1 MMTPEQ
7 YDNIDIQLETNP
19 AILEKMLSK
28 VEKEKRDIIEESEDI
43 AV

>member
-1 MMTPEQ
+1 MTPEQ
-7 YDNIDIQLETNP
+7 YESIQLEANP

-28 VEKEKRDIIEESEDI
+28 VEKEKRDIIEESEEM